1 VSRHR
6 HRDRSGHG
14 ERSRTLAEVLDRKRE
29 LAERS
34 ADQRRTLAVASGG
47 LQPLFAAG
55 DRAVGFGRVLL
66 SRPLLL
72 VGVGAVVLVLWP
84 RAVGAAAARAFA
96 LWKGAGFV
104 RRLLAG
110 SRP

>member
-6 HRDRSGHG
+6 HRDRS
-14 ERSRTLAEVLDRKRE
+14 RTLREVLVRKRE
-29 LAERS
+29 LVERS
-34 ADQRRTLAVASGG
+34 AGQRQALASASDG
-47 LQPLFAAG
+47 LRPLLAAG
-55 DRAVGFGRVLL
+55 DRVAGVGRALL

-72 VGVGAVVLVLWP
+72 AGAGAVVLILWP
-84 RAVGAAAARAFA
+84 RAVLSGARRALA

-110 SRP
+110 SGP

>member
-1 VSRHR
+1 MSRHR
-6 HRDRSGHG
+6 HRGRSRHG
-14 ERSRTLAEVLDRKRE
+14 ECSRTLAEVLERKRE
-29 LAERS
+29 LVERS
-34 ADQRRTLAVASGG
+34 AGQRQALAVATGG
-47 LQPLFAAG
+47 IQPLFAAG
-55 DRAVGFGRVLL
+55 DRVVGFGRALL

-84 RAVGAAAARAFA
+84 RAVGAAAARALA

-110 SRP
+110 ARP